1 MNYDELPL
9 IDEDTTHG
17 MGGDVELAAMGGGRE
32 QRGIGTG
39 IETTSST
46 SNGNGGGAGGAGGGN
61 QGGMLS
67 VSVREMQALV
77 LPSYS
82 IRLISQ
88 PTPSSILH
96 PTPTNSMLTY
106 PK

>member
-39 IETTSST
+39 IETTSLT
-46 SNGNGGGAGGAGGGN
+46 SNGNATAAGGGGN

-88 PTPSSILH
+88 PTPSSILLQ
-96 PTPTNSMLTY
+96 PIPC
-106 PK
+106 